1 MKLVKP
7 KKLNKGDVIGIISP
21 ASSPKDLTRI
31 EKGVNYLE
39 KLGYR
44 VEVGKNVNN
53 IHGYLAGTDEER
65 LEDLHAMF
73 QNKDVKAIINVRGGY
88 GSGRLL
94 DKIDYNL
101 IKKNP
106 KIFVGYSDITALQ
119 MAFLKK
125 TGLVTFAGPML
136 AVDFWKEEVNSF
148 TEEFFWNIITS
159 SKKIGKLKNPDNENF
174 YTLTK
179 GRGEGNLIGGNLS
192 LFVSLLGTQ
201 YLPNFKNSVLMFE
214 EVGEEP
220 YRIDRM
226 FYQLKYASNNF
237 KDVEGIIIGRFVD
250 CYIKDKENPSLSLN
264 DVISDY
270 FEGLKIPVI
279 YNVKHGH
286 IEQNLTIP
294 FGPKTKLNATHNLI
308 EIVESAVS

>member
-1 MKLVKP
+1 MKLLKP

-21 ASSPKDLTRI
+21 ASLPNDLTKI

-44 VEVGKNVNN
+44 VEVGKNVEKSY
-53 IHGYLAGTDEER
+53 GYLAGSDEER
-65 LEDLHAMF
+65 LDDIHAMF
-73 QNKDVKAIINVRGGY
+73 KNKDVKAIINIRGGY

-94 DKIDYNL
+94 DKINYNL

-136 AVDFWKEEVNSF
+136 AVDFWKDEVDPF
-148 TEEFFWNIITS
+148 TEEFFWKMIS
-159 SKKIGKLKNPDNENF
+159 STKKIGKLINPDKENF

-179 GRGEGNLIGGNLS
+179 GRGEGKLIGGNLS
-192 LFVSLLGTQ
+192 LISSLLGTPYQ
-201 YLPNFKNSVLMFE
+201 PDFNNSVLLLE
-214 EVGEEP
+214 EIGEEP
-220 YRIDRM
+220 YSIDRM
-226 FYQLKYASNNF
+226 FYQLKYATNSF
-237 KDVEGIIIGRFVD
+237 KNIKGIIIGRFAD
-250 CYIKDKENPSLSLN
+250 CYIKDKDIPSLTLN

-270 FEGLKIPVI
+270 FGELKIPVI

-294 FGPKTKLNATHNLI
+294 WGLKTKMNASRNFI
-308 EIVESAVS
+308 EIAESAVS